1 MAVAGYQCQRC
12 WATFLEERSCGDTGE
27 AAPRCPYCESDEV
40 KKVDLP
46 ESWAGRARS
55 GLRFG

>member
-1 MAVAGYQCQRC
+1 MAVTGYQCQQC
-12 WATFLEERSCGDTGE
+12 WATYIDERSCGEPGE
-27 AAPRCPYCESDEV
+27 KAPQCPYCESANV

-46 ESWAGRARS
+46 ESWVGRARS

>member
-1 MAVAGYQCQRC
+1 MAVTGYQCQRC
-12 WATFLEERSCGDTGE
+12 WATYIDERSCGDLNE
-27 AAPRCPYCESDEV
+27 KAPPCPYCESADV

-46 ESWAGRARS
+46 ESWVGRARS